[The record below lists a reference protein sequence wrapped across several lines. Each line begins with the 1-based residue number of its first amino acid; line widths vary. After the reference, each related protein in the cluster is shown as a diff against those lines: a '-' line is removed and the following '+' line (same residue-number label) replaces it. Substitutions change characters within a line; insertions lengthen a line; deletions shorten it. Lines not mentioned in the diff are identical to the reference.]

1 MNNLLLIVKCFVL
14 LNSKIKIMAK
24 ITLGGNPATTLGT
37 LPAVGTQA
45 TDFTLTAVDLSSKK
59 LTDYPGKRKILNIF
73 PSVDTGV
80 CATAAR
86 TFNKEAA
93 SLDNTQVL
101 CISRDLPFAQARF
114 CAAEGIENVE
124 MLSDFKDGSF
134 GDTYGLTLVDG
145 PFANLHSRVVMVL
158 DEQNN
163 VLYTEQVPEI
173 GQEPNY
179 TEALKALV

>member
-1 MNNLLLIVKCFVL
+1 MTQ
-14 LNSKIKIMAK
+14 

-37 LPAVGTQA
+37 LPETGTKA
-45 TDFTLTAVDLSSKK
+45 PEFTLTAADLSSKK
-59 LTDYPGKRKILNIF
+59 LSDYSGKRKILNIF

-80 CATAAR
+80 CASAVK
-86 TFNKEAA
+86 TFNTHGA
-93 SLDNTQVL
+93 SLENTQVL

-114 CAAEGIENVE
+114 CAAEGIDNLE

-134 GDTYGLTLVDG
+134 GDTYGLSIADG
-145 PFANLHSRVVMVL
+145 PFANLHSRAVMVL

-179 TEALKALV
+179 QAALNALV